1 MPRIIKP
8 AKGTFTSATVTVDS
22 SGRVVAASSGAG
34 AANMVLTKVD
44 AAPSS
49 GSNGTFT
56 ATNNTSKIIVYMR
69 GGGGA
74 SGNLSSPGTSGSGGN
89 GGFGVLATPISQPF
103 SVPYAL
109 GARGNQGVANSPGN
123 AGTASTFNTNFV
135 ANGGGGGSRG
145 GSPGAGGSMGTVT
158 GSSNAIELSTPGNV
172 NGNPGDGNPATAM
185 AETIN
190 SYMAEPIINSIVDIG
205 SAQGANATPGSTRAL
220 QAGVGG
226 VKNTSTTGNNGIA
239 GGIKIYEDIG

>member
-34 AANMVLTKVD
+34 GANMVLTKVD
-44 AAPSS
+44 AAPDS

-74 SGNLSSPGTSGSGGN
+74 SGNLGSGTPGTSGSGGN

-109 GARGNQGVANSPGN
+109 GAGGSLGVATSPGQ

-145 GSPGAGGSMGTVT
+145 GSPGTGGSMGTVT

-185 AETIN
+185 VETIN
-190 SYMAEPIINSIVDIG
+190 SYFAEPIMNSIVDIS
-205 SAQGANATPGSTRAL
+205 SAQGQDGDAAL
-220 QAGVGG
+220 CGAGG
-226 VKNTSTTGNNGIA
+226 VKNNSTIGNKGIS